1 MKYKHLQVTNEI
13 YKWGVFVRPKI
24 NLLFSENITFLG
36 DAAHPIVPFIGQGG
50 CLALEDSFLLGN
62 LFSKYSSIKDI
73 QINYQRLRQKR
84 IQFVAKSSFNQ
95 GKLNHLKNPLL
106 IFLRNYLMKNTQII
120 KYMTNK
126 IWNYRPH
133 L

>member
-1 MKYKHLQVTNEI
+1 MDAQELKVT
-13 YKWGVFVRPKI
+13 
-24 NLLFSENITFLG
+24 LLDLKSR
-36 DAAHPIVPFIGQGG
+36 
-50 CLALEDSFLLGN
+50 LEDIKVNVFQIEDKKKRLEEIENELIESEK
-62 LFSKYSSIKDI
+62 KYNAINQNIKDI

-95 GKLNHLKNPLL
+95 GKLNHLKHPLL

-126 IWNYRPH
+126 IWNYRPY

>member
-1 MKYKHLQVTNEI
+1 M
-13 YKWGVFVRPKI
+13 
-24 NLLFSENITFLG
+24 G

-62 LFSKYSSIKDI
+62 LFSKYSSIKDV

-84 IQFVAKSSFNQ
+84 IQFVAKSSLNQ
-95 GKLNHLKNPLL
+95 GKLNHLKHPLL

-126 IWNYRPH
+126 IWNYRPYVD
-133 L
+133 